1 MTSTLNGERL
11 GNSKTTQVGTLL
23 FGGSYRV
30 SNRTNINVSLG
41 IGATSASPDV
51 QFTVKVPMNFF

>member
-1 MTSTLNGERL
+1 L

-23 FGGSYRV
+23 FGTTYRY
-30 SNRTNINVSLG
+30 SSRTNINVSLG
-41 IGATSASPDV
+41 IGATSTSPDV